1 MSQDYSIIISVH
13 RDSFGQRSVSVS
25 TDPEG
30 VPAEDVNGIL
40 KSLSC
45 DDTDQ

>member
-1 MSQDYSIIISVH
+1 MTDYNIIINV
-13 RDSFGQRSVSVS
+13 RIDRFGQRSVSVS

-30 VPAEDVNGIL
+30 VPAEDVNGVI